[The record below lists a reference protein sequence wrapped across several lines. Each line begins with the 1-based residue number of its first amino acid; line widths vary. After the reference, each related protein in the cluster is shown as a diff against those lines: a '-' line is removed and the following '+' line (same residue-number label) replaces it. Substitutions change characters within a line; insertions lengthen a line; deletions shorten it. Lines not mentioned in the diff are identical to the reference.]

1 MLAIIKEKKQD
12 DISTVFTCVWRTD
25 IPITVKLPEPNK
37 TEIDCLKYLL
47 KIEEEIKDLDK
58 NSIEIN

>member
-25 IPITVKLPEPNK
+25 IPMIVKLPEPNK

-47 KIEEEIKDLDK
+47 KIEEEIEELNK
-58 NSIEIN
+58 E

>member
-12 DISTVFTCVWRTD
+12 KVSTVFTCVWRTD
-25 IPITVKLPEPNK
+25 IPMIVKLPEPNK

-47 KIEEEIKDLDK
+47 KIEEEIKDLNK
-58 NSIEIN
+58 E